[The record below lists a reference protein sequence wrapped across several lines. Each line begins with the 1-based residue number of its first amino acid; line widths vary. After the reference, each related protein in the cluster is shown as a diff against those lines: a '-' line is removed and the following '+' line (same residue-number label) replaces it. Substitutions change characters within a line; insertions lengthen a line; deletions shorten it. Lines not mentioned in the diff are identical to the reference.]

1 MLCNNKRRG
10 LRRRA
15 RQRGCHRRWLCAARK
30 IIGLEAFWIVA
41 HLFATELD
49 NVWRTGS
56 VINLKLEMCFFQH
69 YWIMDVRDSWLR
81 R

>member
-10 LRRRA
+10 LRRGA

-41 HLFATELD
+41 HLFAMELD
-49 NVWRTGS
+49 KVRRTGS
-56 VINLKLEMCFFQH
+56 VINLKVRNVFFQH
-69 YWIMDVRDSWLR
+69 
-81 R
+81 